1 MDPSPNPK
9 KPWFING
16 WFKSHSNTISVKT
29 VNPPLEVTPVKHL
42 SFRAPSPRKLTISS
56 LQLHGSN
63 TKYSCHHP
71 ITLTNG
77 DRCLHCKINKW
88 LMEVHHSV

>member
-1 MDPSPNPK
+1 MK
-9 KPWFING
+9 ETLRIE
-16 WFKSHSNTISVKT
+16 SVKLGET
-29 VNPPLEVTPVKHL
+29 NNQINPPLEVTPVKHL

-71 ITLTNG
+71 ITLTN
-77 DRCLHCKINKW
+77 DDCCLHCKINKW